1 MYTYENYL
9 GERDS
14 ITMEKAA
21 ELYAG
26 ICSAVD
32 PENEDDE
39 EVNSEVKANAEV
51 KAHAEAAVE
60 EEPKPVKRRPGRP
73 RKNPVQ
79 E

>member
-1 MYTYENYL
+1 MANHKWTGWPKNKKE
-9 GERDS
+9 
-14 ITMEKAA
+14 
-21 ELYAG
+21 
-26 ICSAVD
+26 VD